1 MDKDNNKEQILE
13 KKIEILEE
21 RIKKLEKIIEHS
33 NFFMVND
40 NKNIDE
46 NLELNNEIID
56 FDDISDEVSNHIYNT
71 NMIVDLTEV
80 LQRSG
85 SNVNNEVDIS
95 PPKLERQ
102 IAFNIAQNY

>member
-1 MDKDNNKEQILE
+1 MIKIIIRADM
-13 KKIEILEE
+13 KKIEILE

-71 NMIVDLTEV
+71 SMIVD
-80 LQRSG
+80 
-85 SNVNNEVDIS
+85 
-95 PPKLERQ
+95 
-102 IAFNIAQNY
+102 